1 MAKRSDTKGSSEVV
15 NQRTHNTMAKRS
27 DTKGSSEVVNQ
38 RTHNTM
44 AKRSDTKGNTMIHKT
59 LQKKLKIVNHEADNT
74 QG

>member
-1 MAKRSDTKGSSEVV
+1 MFYGSW
-15 NQRTHNTMAKRS
+15 
-27 DTKGSSEVVNQ
+27 SSEVVNQ

-59 LQKKLKIVNHEADNT
+59 LQRKLNIENYEAENN

>member
-1 MAKRSDTKGSSEVV
+1 
-15 NQRTHNTMAKRS
+15 MAKRS